1 MSAIT
6 PLYKFFSDP
15 IIDHFLQGQLHN
27 HIRIRAYATG
37 CTFRFL
43 YIRVRKYM
51 KFDS

>member
-1 MSAIT
+1 MSVII

-15 IIDHFLQGQLHN
+15 IIDNFLQGQVYH
-27 HIRIRAYATG
+27 HIMLRAHATG
-37 CTFRFL
+37 CTFPFL